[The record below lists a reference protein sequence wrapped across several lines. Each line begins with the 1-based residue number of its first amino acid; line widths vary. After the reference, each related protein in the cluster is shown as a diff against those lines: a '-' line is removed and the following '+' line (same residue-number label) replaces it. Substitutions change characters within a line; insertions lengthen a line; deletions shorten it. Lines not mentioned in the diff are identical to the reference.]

1 MELWNQGGRELFVI
15 GDPEQSIYG
24 FRGSD
29 AACFENLQKDYPETR
44 VIRLEEN
51 YRSVSSVVDSAL
63 AVISQNPGQERKLH
77 AVKGDGEKVRIVEA
91 SGEMAQAIFA
101 AKEINRQIGGIDM
114 LDIENSFERNSA
126 QTKAFF
132 RHCYSLQNPSSGAA
146 SGKMSETGGHSLC
159 DCRKR

>member
-1 MELWNQGGRELFVI
+1 M
-15 GDPEQSIYG
+15 
-24 FRGSD
+24 
-29 AACFENLQKDYPETR
+29 
-44 VIRLEEN
+44 IRLEEN

-77 AVKGDGEKVRIVEA
+77 AVKRDGEKVRIVEA

-114 LDIENSFERNSA
+114 LDIENSFERETERRQRRFSDI
-126 QTKAFF
+126 
-132 RHCYSLQNPSSGAA
+132 CYLQNPSSGAA

>member
-1 MELWNQGGRELFVI
+1 M
-15 GDPEQSIYG
+15 
-24 FRGSD
+24 
-29 AACFENLQKDYPETR
+29 
-44 VIRLEEN
+44 IRLEEN

-114 LDIENSFERNSA
+114 LDIENSFERETSA
-126 QTKAFF
+126 DKGVFQTLLFSTEPIIRRGFWK
-132 RHCYSLQNPSSGAA
+132 NV
-146 SGKMSETGGHSLC
+146 
-159 DCRKR
+159 